1 MFNLSRIDDPFFAFL
16 EAHSMDDAYSTRTYL
31 AGTPRQD
38 EIDYED
44 EAFYVYEFVDDND
57 DQDRRPDWTR
67 FGQLPADNAVFP
79 GLDENNDF
87 ISDFN
92 QNDTEDREN
101 FVPDYEDLCVTIQID
116 RSFCSA
122 ST

>member
-16 EAHSMDDAYSTRTYL
+16 EACMDDAYSTRTYL
-31 AGTPRQD
+31 AGTLRQD

-67 FGQLPADNAVFP
+67 FGPATSRQRR
-79 GLDENNDF
+79 
-87 ISDFN
+87 ISRFG
-92 QNDTEDREN
+92 
-101 FVPDYEDLCVTIQID
+101 
-116 RSFCSA
+116 
-122 ST
+122 